1 MSVQA
6 DDEEIQD
13 LEMHISAYERDELDS
28 EINGPSISSKTKKF
42 SSKRSTTKTNKSI
55 VTITALNFNKKERES

>member
-1 MSVQA
+1 
-6 DDEEIQD
+6 
-13 LEMHISAYERDELDS
+13 MHISAYERDELDS